1 MPNTRMLLRVTA
13 IATAC
18 LLEPSERA
26 VSAAQRNSGMA
37 LTEQRLE
44 AYAACHERLDPLAI
58 RAILSAHE
66 RIGSRPKAQSLPV
79 YGDNLVEWLF
89 EQPMDVGGTSRL
101 DPSREAASGPQSD
114 PTVLQLEAEAA
125 RCGLGSAAAY
135 WETTRRIVAVL
146 DYRRVGRATAI
157 VADASEAAL
166 LERFFDR
173 LGLCE
178 GSGKTGRMAGGTLV
192 CWNGMSIVGAPC
204 PPDMNFGST
213 GYYSRDGVCYPPG
226 VGRRPDG
233 RRLRTV
239 CSQPGEIRRDV
250 PAYPVLCEEG
260 TWQHVLPC
268 SQDADCRGQS
278 ALPRSCKRGVCYARH
293 PDRERPVGW

>member
-1 MPNTRMLLRVTA
+1 MPNTRTLLRITA

-18 LLEPSERA
+18 LLDASQRA
-26 VSAAQRNSGMA
+26 VSAADRTSEM
-37 LTEQRLE
+37 LTEQRLA
-44 AYAACHERLDPLAI
+44 AYAACHEQLHPLAI
-58 RAILSAHE
+58 RAILRAHE

-101 DPSREAASGPQSD
+101 DPSREAASGPRSD

-146 DYRRVGRATAI
+146 DYGRVRRATATA
-157 VADASEAAL
+157 ADASEAAL
-166 LERFFDR
+166 LGRFFDR
-173 LGLCE
+173 LGLCA
-178 GSGKTGRMAGGTLV
+178 GSGQARQMGAGSIV

-204 PPDMNFGST
+204 PPGMNRGST
-213 GYYSRDGVCYPPG
+213 GYSSRDGVCYPPG
-226 VGRRPDG
+226 VDSRPDG
-233 RRLRTV
+233 PRLRTV
-239 CSQPGEIRRDV
+239 CSRPGELRRDV

-260 TWQHVLPC
+260 RWRHVLPC
-268 SQDADCRGQS
+268 SQDADCQGGRFT
-278 ALPRSCKRGVCYARH
+278 LPRSCKRGLCYERH
-293 PDRERPVGW
+293 PGGERPVAW

>member
-1 MPNTRMLLRVTA
+1 MLLRVMA

-18 LLEPSERA
+18 LLDASQRA
-26 VSAAQRNSGMA
+26 VSAAERTSEK
-37 LTEQRLE
+37 LTEQRLA
-44 AYAACHERLDPLAI
+44 AYAACHERLDPLAT
-58 RAILSAHE
+58 RAILRTHE

-89 EQPMDVGGTSRL
+89 EQPMDVGGTSRR

-146 DYRRVGRATAI
+146 DSRRVARATAN
-157 VADASEAAL
+157 VADANEAAL
-166 LERFFDR
+166 LERFFGR
-173 LGLCE
+173 LGLCAGDGPARQTAQ
-178 GSGKTGRMAGGTLV
+178 GSVV
-192 CWNGMSIVGAPC
+192 CWNGVSIVPAPC
-204 PPDMNFGST
+204 PQQDPNFGLT
-213 GYYSRDGVCYPPG
+213 GYHWRDGACYPPG
-226 VGRRPDG
+226 VGLRPLG
-233 RRLRTV
+233 PRLRRV
-239 CSQPGEIRRDV
+239 CSRPGELRREV

-268 SQDADCRGQS
+268 SRDADCQGGRF
-278 ALPRSCKRGVCYARH
+278 ALPRSCKRGLCYERH
-293 PDRERPVGW
+293 PDGERPVAW